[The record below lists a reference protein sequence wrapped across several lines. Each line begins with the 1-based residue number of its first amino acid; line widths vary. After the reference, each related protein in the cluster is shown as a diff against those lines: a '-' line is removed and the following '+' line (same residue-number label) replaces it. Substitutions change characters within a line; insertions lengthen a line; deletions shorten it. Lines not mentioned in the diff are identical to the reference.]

1 MSIDK
6 SIMKDINLSRWVIK
20 ELFPEYI
27 DINNQSCLC
36 PGNIKITWELV
47 EFQTPP

>member
-6 SIMKDINLSRWVIK
+6 SIMKDINL
-20 ELFPEYI
+20 LFPEYI

-47 EFQTPP
+47 RNVEFQTPP